1 MKNDNIVYIFYP
13 ENFKDKTVSRNIE
26 NGTMKSKK
34 KKFKKS
40 KAETIDSMGKITSS
54 FKPSF
59 DEVSQLENLDKLSSN
74 IYSKDSSKFKSFFA
88 SSTEKKSIGEFT
100 KETSKSGKKSK
111 NLKKKSKSSVVKEDQ
126 KLKAKQEGALQSL
139 KSLIEAYINANEVIR
154 F

>member
-13 ENFKDKTVSRNIE
+13 ENFKDKTVSRNVE
-26 NGTMKSKK
+26 NDTMKSKK
-34 KKFKKS
+34 KKFKKA

-54 FKPSF
+54 LKPLF
-59 DEVSQLENLDKLSSN
+59 DEVPLENLDKLSSN

-88 SSTEKKSIGEFT
+88 SSTEKKTIGEFT

-139 KSLIEAYINANEVIR
+139 KSLIEAYINANEVIG